1 VKATYVPFT
10 DQGSRVLKRLDFV
23 EEQES
28 PHSSEFFKSVMEYG
42 RPLDFRLHSR
52 ECFSRLFGSMK
63 ALKLFAAFTINFI
76 LREST
81 RFQSLEAKRA
91 QNE

>member
-1 VKATYVPFT
+1 MFPSQIKVVESSK
-10 DQGSRVLKRLDFV
+10 DFV